1 MGRPSTAEVKR
12 RLVHASGSGMPLLY
26 LLGLVE
32 WRTLGYLFVFLAAV
46 VSVLELLR
54 LFGGLEW
61 AVYDELTREYEQDN
75 VAGYALY
82 VYSQTAVALV
92 FDPHVAVPGMF
103 MLTIGDPIS
112 GLMGSAPVG
121 ELKSVRTLA
130 AMFAVCFVLA
140 APFVIPVSG
149 VVAGGLAAAAGA
161 AGATLADGV
170 KPVVAGYVIDDN
182 LSIPPVA
189 CVAIA
194 GTLWLV
200 GVA

>member
-1 MGRPSTAEVKR
+1 
-12 RLVHASGSGMPLLY
+12 MPLLY

-92 FDPHVAVPGMF
+92 FGPHIAVPGML

-121 ELKSVRTLA
+121 ELKSARTLA
-130 AMFAVCFVLA
+130 AMFAVMLRMLLPTTLPTETPRLRCRSA
-140 APFVIPVSG
+140 TSETANSG
-149 VVAGGLAAAAGA
+149 VDVPAA
-161 AGATLADGV
+161 TIV
-170 KPVVAGYVIDDN
+170 
-182 LSIPPVA
+182 PPM
-189 CVAIA
+189 
-194 GTLWLV
+194 TH
-200 GVA
+200 

>member
-92 FDPHVAVPGMF
+92 FGPHIAVPGML

-121 ELKSVRTLA
+121 ELKSARTLA
-130 AMFAVCFVLA
+130 AMFAVCFALA

-149 VVAGGLAAAAGA
+149 VVAGGLAAATGA
-161 AGATLADGV
+161 AGATLADGA

-189 CVAIA
+189 CTAIA
-194 GTLWLV
+194 ATLWLLT
-200 GVA
+200 